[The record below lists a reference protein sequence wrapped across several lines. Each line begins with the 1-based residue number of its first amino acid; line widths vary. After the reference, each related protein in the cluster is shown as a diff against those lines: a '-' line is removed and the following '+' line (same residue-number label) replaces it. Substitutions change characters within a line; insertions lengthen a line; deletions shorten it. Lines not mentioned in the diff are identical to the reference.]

1 MQWFNMRNFLYN
13 CLITFVLILI
23 VLLVID
29 ILGWVF
35 IINSIFIVGAALLI
49 VKLIELRDKK

>member
-1 MQWFNMRNFLYN
+1 M
-13 CLITFVLILI
+13 ITFVLILI

>member
-1 MQWFNMRNFLYN
+1 
-13 CLITFVLILI
+13 VLILI
-23 VLLVID
+23 ALLVID

-35 IINSIFIVGAALLI
+35 IINLIFIAGAALLI

>member
-1 MQWFNMRNFLYN
+1 MRNFLYN
-13 CLITFVLILI
+13 CLITFILILI
-23 VLLVID
+23 GLLIID

-35 IINSIFIVGAALLI
+35 IINSIFIVGAALLV